1 MDNNQNYVNNQQPVY
16 VSQPSQNNLQTP
28 NSRTALPAGSS
39 LLVFGILSLVFSILS
54 MIPYFFILFGFG
66 IAGIVFGLVGLRGKK
81 KYIQA
86 GALLTGTAKVGAIL
100 SKAGFIVGIVIT
112 SFWTVYLSILAVI
125 GLCSLAASYMNL

>member
-1 MDNNQNYVNNQQPVY
+1 MDNNQNHVNNQQPVY
-16 VSQPSQNNLQTP
+16 VSQPSQYNLQTP
-28 NSRTALPAGSS
+28 TSQTALPAGSS

-54 MIPYFFILFGFG
+54 MIPYFILFGFG

-81 KYIQA
+81 KYTQA
-86 GALLTGTAKVGAIL
+86 GVLLTGTAKVGAIL

-125 GLCSLAASYMNL
+125 GLFSLAASYMNL

>member
-16 VSQPSQNNLQTP
+16 VSQPSQNNLQP
-28 NSRTALPAGSS
+28 PYSPTALPAGSS

-54 MIPYFFILFGFG
+54 MIPYFILFGFG

-86 GALLTGTAKVGAIL
+86 GVLLTGTAKVGAIL
-100 SKAGFIVGIVIT
+100 SKAGFIVGVVIT

-125 GLCSLAASYMNL
+125 GLFSLAASYMNL

>member
-1 MDNNQNYVNNQQPVY
+1 MDNNQNHVNNQQPVY
-16 VSQPSQNNLQTP
+16 VSQPSHNNLQTP
-28 NSRTALPAGSS
+28 NSQTALPAGSS

-54 MIPYFFILFGFG
+54 MIPYFILFGFG

-81 KYIQA
+81 KYMQA
-86 GALLTGTAKVGAIL
+86 GVLLTGTAKVGAIL

-125 GLCSLAASYMNL
+125 GLFSLAASYMNL

>member
-16 VSQPSQNNLQTP
+16 VSQPSQYNLQTP
-28 NSRTALPAGSS
+28 NSQTALPAGSS

-54 MIPYFFILFGFG
+54 MIPYFILFGFG

-86 GALLTGTAKVGAIL
+86 GVLLTGTAKVGAIL

-125 GLCSLAASYMNL
+125 GLFSLAASYMNL

>member
-16 VSQPSQNNLQTP
+16 VSQPSQYNLQTP
-28 NSRTALPAGSS
+28 NSQTALPAGSS

-54 MIPYFFILFGFG
+54 MIPYFILFGFG

-81 KYIQA
+81 KYMQA
-86 GALLTGTAKVGAIL
+86 GVLLTGTAKVGAIL

-125 GLCSLAASYMNL
+125 GLFSLAASYMNL